1 MTEPLRI
8 DDLPAG
14 RELDGY
20 VAKYALRWRSV
31 LGPATDYDGPCAAEQ
46 VLLPYG
52 MAEDQAFRMMPF
64 RGVVR
69 WYYFVRP
76 WSTSDAD
83 LSSLVH
89 ATRQLGLYV
98 TRFTGPIGAPAR
110 ALVQRFDR
118 EDPTRVVEGEATA
131 PTEALALCR
140 ALIKLGVGGDVLPED
155 APR

>member
-8 DDLPAG
+8 DDIPAG

-31 LGPATDYDGPCAAEQ
+31 RGPTTDYDGPCGAEQ

-52 MAEDQAFRMMPF
+52 MAEEQAFRMMPH
-64 RGVVR
+64 RGVVK
-69 WYYFVRP
+69 WYFFAGS
-76 WSTSDAD
+76 WSTNPAEM
-83 LSSLVH
+83 LNLVH

-98 TRFTGPIGAPAR
+98 ARHTGPIGAPVLV
-110 ALVQRFDR
+110 LVQRFDR
-118 EDPTRVVEGEATA
+118 DWFTIREGQATA

-140 ALIKLGVGGDVLPED
+140 ALVKLGVGGDVLPED

>member
-1 MTEPLRI
+1 MTDLIRI
-8 DDLPAG
+8 DDIPAG

-31 LGPATDYDGPCAAEQ
+31 RGPTTDYGGPCVAEQ
-46 VLLPYG
+46 VLLPFSTT
-52 MAEDQAFRMMPF
+52 EEQAFRMMPS
-64 RGVVR
+64 RGVVK
-69 WYYFVRP
+69 WYFFAGS
-76 WSTSDAD
+76 WSTNPVDTNN
-83 LSSLVH
+83 LVH

-98 TRFTGPIGAPAR
+98 TRYTGPIGAPAR

-118 EDPTRVVEGEATA
+118 QEPTRVVEGEATA

-140 ALIKLGVGGDVLPED
+140 ALVKLGVGGDVLPED